1 MNIKNVFLFVFELS
15 TWKNAKMQAKD
26 SVILNEKTLGK
37 RCIMRVL
44 ELLRQQNTKTHEFYS
59 ALYIDKSEQH

>member
-1 MNIKNVFLFVFELS
+1 MKKSINIKNVFLFVFELS

-26 SVILNEKTLGK
+26 SVLLNEKTLGK

-44 ELLRQQNTKTHEFYS
+44 ELLR
-59 ALYIDKSEQH
+59 